1 MKNRTRLTAA
11 CLALLLTAGSLSA
24 CRGNIPADTGDGSS
38 AADLLQPG
46 DIVLSFNGSR
56 ISGSS
61 DLEQALY
68 RCDAGD
74 TVELI
79 LYRSRQ
85 QITVQLT
92 LDEAGK

>member
-1 MKNRTRLTAA
+1 
-11 CLALLLTAGSLSA
+11 
-24 CRGNIPADTGDGSS
+24 
-38 AADLLQPG
+38 
-46 DIVLSFNGSR
+46 VLSFNGSR